1 MEWNEVLKVLLRTQL
16 RLIDTAVGLL
26 PDPVKTEL
34 RKAGKEILAGVAE
47 VAREF
52 SSPRERKVEK
62 SGSSAGGMHRINIE

>member
-16 RLIDTAVGLL
+16 HLIDTAVGLL

-34 RKAGKEILAGVAE
+34 QKAGKEILADVAE

-52 SSPRERKVEK
+52 ASPRERKVEK
-62 SGSSAGGMHRINIE
+62 SGSGPGGMHRIDIE